1 MKFSFKHAAL
11 FAASFALVACSS
23 VKLDGSQP
31 DANTVKTVDVTN
43 GIGADGVPAPANRTI
58 YFDLDSYVVRPDG
71 QTVVNSQAAFLL
83 KNKSQHVML
92 QGHTDERGTT
102 EYNIALGQRRS
113 ESVRQALALQGVQA
127 NQMEAVSVGKEKPAV
142 MGSDESA
149 WSKNRRVE
157 LVY

>member
-1 MKFSFKHAAL
+1 
-11 FAASFALVACSS
+11 
-23 VKLDGSQP
+23 
-31 DANTVKTVDVTN
+31 
-43 GIGADGVPAPANRTI
+43 
-58 YFDLDSYVVRPDG
+58 
-71 QTVVNSQAAFLL
+71 
-83 KNKSQHVML
+83 ML